1 MSLQLEGTLL
11 AVGTVVTCD
20 PQVGNGIE
28 FARML
33 PEDLEELRAFVS
45 AAQEAAE

>member
-1 MSLQLEGTLL
+1 
-11 AVGTVVTCD
+11 VGTVVTCD

-33 PEDLEELRAFVS
+33 PEDQEELRAYMK
-45 AAQEAAE
+45 AAQQTE

>member
-28 FARML
+28 FAKML
-33 PEDLEELRAFVS
+33 PEDQEELRAFVK
-45 AAQEAAE
+45 AAEQAE